1 MFYSRR
7 VDLYIQTTGVE
18 SNQEARCAMD
28 FYFLLFSLFFPR
40 IVMLVYIF
48 LFPNLFPAN
57 WVPQWADILLGVFL
71 PRVLILI
78 YIYQNLGY
86 NNIWFA
92 AHLIVMILAY
102 FGGGR
107 ETRRRRRRRR
117 EE

>member
-1 MFYSRR
+1 
-7 VDLYIQTTGVE
+7 
-18 SNQEARCAMD
+18 MD
-28 FYFLLFSLFFPR
+28 FYFLLFSLFAPR
-40 IVMLVYIF
+40 IVMLVY
-48 LFPNLFPAN
+48 LFVFPHLFPAN
-57 WVPQWADILLGVFL
+57 SVPQWADLLLGIFT

-78 YIYQNLGY
+78 YIYQNMGY

-117 EE
+117 RE

>member
-1 MFYSRR
+1 
-7 VDLYIQTTGVE
+7 
-18 SNQEARCAMD
+18 MD

-40 IVMLVYIF
+40 IVMLVYLF
-48 LFPNLFPAN
+48 LFPNLFPTN
-57 WVPQWADILLGVFL
+57 WVPQWADILLGVFF

-117 EE
+117 EK

>member
-1 MFYSRR
+1 
-7 VDLYIQTTGVE
+7 
-18 SNQEARCAMD
+18 MD
-28 FYFLLFSLFFPR
+28 FYFLLFSLFAPR
-40 IVMLVYIF
+40 LVMLVYLI

-57 WVPQWADILLGVFL
+57 TVPQLADILLGVFV

-86 NNIWFA
+86 DNIWFA

-107 ETRRRRRRRR
+107 ETRRRRKRRVIS
-117 EE
+117 E